1 MTQVTH
7 FTGLWKHLAYVLPF
21 CNVWSLL
28 ACTQNKLLI
37 SVPFPSD
44 SLLQDC
50 SSSHRSRGGLLLS
63 HTENNYAQ
71 KSIFLVSLK
80 FSHQIFWPHAI
91 ANIFVWCSAV
101 WYFFLFSENS
111 RSVFYFL
118 CLSVLCEI
126 TREIKI
132 PSMNSVSKSHKY
144 LWISSAMGMFQ
155 KMINWKE

>member
-7 FTGLWKHLAYVLPF
+7 FTGLRKHLAYVLPF

-28 ACTQNKLLI
+28 ACTQNKRLI

-50 SSSHRSRGGLLLS
+50 SSSHRTRGGLVLS
-63 HTENNYAQ
+63 NTENNYAQ

-111 RSVFYFL
+111 RSVFIFYIFL
-118 CLSVLCEI
+118 CCVKLPGRLKFPPWIQFLSHTNTSEYPLPWECF
-126 TREIKI
+126 RR
-132 PSMNSVSKSHKY
+132 
-144 LWISSAMGMFQ
+144 W
-155 KMINWKE
+155 